1 MSERDIIIKS
11 FDCGLKFALKPSN
24 SQVSYCALSIKS
36 GTRNEPDSFN
46 GMAHMTEH
54 MLFKGTAKRTS
65 TEINNRLERLGGE
78 LNAYTTKEETVIYST
93 VLQEDLS
100 KALDLLF
107 EIACTSIYPQKEL
120 DKERGVVID
129 EINMYKDTPSD
140 SIFDDFEEIV
150 FGSHPLSKSILGS
163 AKSLKRINSEAI
175 RDYTKNCFKPEN
187 MAVSVVCS
195 LPEQKVTKIVDDCI
209 EKYIGS
215 YSAETNLKRYAPND
229 VQSLRIG
236 EQFKKTVNKK
246 NHQVNCIIG
255 ATAYSLYDDNR
266 MALILLSNILGGPAS
281 NSRLNQSLRERSA
294 LVYTVESSYTQY
306 ADTGVI
312 MIYFGCEK
320 PNLERCIELVH
331 NEISKLRV
339 NLISDRALA
348 SAKKQLLGQLAV
360 ASDNGEA
367 KVLSMGKSLLS
378 YGSINSNSEIRRQI
392 DAIDSKTL
400 QRVANE
406 VLSEDRLSTLIY
418 L

>member
-1 MSERDIIIKS
+1 MAESDIIIKS
-11 FDCGLKFALKPSN
+11 FDCGLKFGLKSSN
-24 SQVSYCALSIKS
+24 SQVAYCALSIKS
-36 GTRNEPDSFN
+36 GTRNEPDEFS

-54 MLFKGTAKRTS
+54 MLFKGTDKRSS

-93 VLQEDLS
+93 VLQEDLP

-107 EIACTSIYPQKEL
+107 EIAFTSTYPQKEL

-140 SIFDDFEEIV
+140 AIFDDFEEMI

-163 AKSLKRINSEAI
+163 AKSLKKIKSESIHA
-175 RDYTKNCFKPEN
+175 YTSDNFKPEN

-195 LPEQKVTKIVDDCI
+195 TQEAKVTRMVSDCI
-209 EKYIGS
+209 SKYIGDRKS
-215 YSAETNLKRYAPND
+215 DTNLKRLDPAD
-229 VQSLRIG
+229 ELSLKIG
-236 EQFKKTVNKK
+236 DRFEKSINKK

-255 ATAYSLYDDNR
+255 STAYSLYDRNR
-266 MALILLSNILGGPAS
+266 MPLILLSNILGGPAS
-281 NSRLNQSLRERSA
+281 NSRLNQSLREKSA
-294 LVYTVESSYTQY
+294 LVYTVESAYTQY
-306 ADTGVI
+306 ADTGVL
-312 MIYFGCEK
+312 MVYFGCEK
-320 PNLERCIELVH
+320 PNLNRCIELVH
-331 NEISKLRV
+331 NEISKLRD
-339 NLISDRALA
+339 NRISDSALA

-378 YGSINSNSEIRRQI
+378 YGEILSNEEIRRQI
-392 DAIDSKTL
+392 NAIDAVTL

-406 VLSEDRLSTLIY
+406 VLADNRLSTLIY